1 MITKA
6 NNNEN
11 IETFLKIYSQSLL
24 STGLTRGLDESTYIP
39 TRLDTALKEDV
50 LVGKKKLVV
59 LTGNAGDG
67 KTAFI
72 QLIEAEAKKNGVKF
86 EVETENGC
94 KFEYNSFKFETLY
107 DGSQD
112 FEGKTNDELLS
123 AFFKQFEGNDEN
135 TDNIVKI
142 IAINEG
148 KLRDFLLGKKEY
160 NWLGKQVHHYLEY
173 DDYNLPKSLS
183 FINLNNRAIVEI
195 GNVNSIF
202 DELLNIVLDK
212 DEKNNFWTPCKSEN
226 CEYSNKCYIK
236 YNIDTL
242 KDSKKGDVVKHRL
255 KEIILAIYLKKEKHI
270 TMRDIRSLI
279 SFILFNKYTC
289 KQLQASIDNNENL
302 LDRFYYNN
310 AFNKE
315 EQDRMVSILREVDVS
330 DMPLPKLENHLYFL
344 NPRTELTDELYEK
357 GNLISNPDLN
367 YLENYFL
374 NKPEGTSDKEEWKK
388 ENTDLFLASIKRKI
402 FFEGNDNYLLE
413 QFVVNHYSFLP
424 YKYFESYVNF
434 LKTGQDDNNQLRDD
448 IVLAISKSEKIYNDE
463 VGRENVCIS
472 SNSVKKTS
480 TKAFYGF
487 KAADFE
493 VVLPNVGNQTEYIE
507 YFPDHIIFRHSDK
520 SASLEIN
527 IDLFEI
533 LMRIKEGYVPTSI
546 EIRTFFLNLEMFKRR
561 ILAKRSTKVFLTEDD
576 TNLYSFEK
584 SASGKLVLNKI

>member
-1 MITKA
+1 MTKL
-6 NNNEN
+6 NYNPY
-11 IETFLKIYSQSLL
+11 IESFLKIYSQSLL
-24 STGLTRGLDESTYIP
+24 STGLTRGLDEETYIS
-39 TRLDTALKEDV
+39 TRLDTALKDDV
-50 LVGKKKLVV
+50 LNGKKKLVV

-86 EVETENGC
+86 EIETENGC
-94 KFEYNSFKFETLY
+94 KFKYNGFDFETLY

-112 FEGKTNDELLS
+112 FEGKSNDELLDE
-123 AFFKQFEGNDEN
+123 FFKEFEGNNEN

-148 KLRDFLLGKKEY
+148 KLRDFILNKNKY
-160 NWLGKQVHHYLEY
+160 NWLGKHVYNYLEPKNY
-173 DDYNLPKSLS
+173 TLPKSLS

-195 GNVNSIF
+195 DNATSIF
-202 DELLNIVLDK
+202 DELLNIIIDSNN
-212 DEKNNFWTPCKSEN
+212 KNDTWSSCKPEN
-226 CEYSNKCYIK
+226 CDYADKCYIK

-242 KDSKKGDVVKHRL
+242 RDSKKGAAVKNRL
-255 KEIILAIYLKKEKHI
+255 KEIVLAIYLKKEKHI

-289 KQLQASIDNNENL
+289 KQLQTSIDNNENL

-310 AFNKE
+310 AFNKI
-315 EQDRMVSILREVDVS
+315 EQDRMVAILREVDVA

-344 NPRTELTDELYEK
+344 NPRKELSNELFER
-357 GNLISNPDLN
+357 GDLNTNPDLN
-367 YLENYFL
+367 YLEEYFL
-374 NKPEGTSDKEEWKK
+374 NKPEGTSDKEESKK
-388 ENTDLFLASIKRKI
+388 ESADFFLTSLKRKM
-402 FFEGNDNYLLE
+402 FFEANDDYLIE
-413 QFVVNHYSFLP
+413 QFAVNHYSFLP
-424 YKYFESYVNF
+424 YKYFVSFVDF
-434 LKTGQDDNNQLRDD
+434 LKSGVDNNNNLRDD
-448 IVLAISKSEKIYNDE
+448 IVLAISKSENIYNDV

-472 SNSVKKTS
+472 SNSLKKSS

-493 VVLPNVGNQTEYIE
+493 VILPNVGGQTDYIE
-507 YFPDHIIFRHSDK
+507 YFPDHIIFRHSDE

-527 IDLFEI
+527 IDLYEI

-576 TNLYSFEK
+576 SNLYSFEK
-584 SASGKLVLNKI
+584 SATGKLVLSKI